1 MKKQIFIIGALM
13 TLLSCEKE
21 TVQTYNAAIKA
32 PLTIQF
38 DNIAGGS
45 NLQLQTGTY
54 SNAANESFQVTM
66 LKYFVSNISVTTKEG
81 VKYTVPQDSSYFLI
95 DESVNA
101 SLSPRIMV
109 PEGEYSKLEFVLGVD
124 SLRNTKDIT
133 QRSGVLDPTGQAA
146 GMYWSWNSGY
156 IFFKMEGTSPASAQ
170 TGNKFQYHIGLFG
183 GYATPTLN
191 NLKNISIDLTSRGTA
206 KVKNGHFSNV
216 HVFTDVLKM
225 FNGATNI
232 SIASNAVVMASP
244 FSANVANNYAGMF
257 QHDHTEN
264 E

>member
-1 MKKQIFIIGALM
+1 MKKTIFVIATAM
-13 TLLSCEKE
+13 SLLSCEKE
-21 TVQTYNAAIKA
+21 SVQPYNAAIKA

-54 SNAANESFQVTM
+54 TNASNEQFQVSM
-66 LKYFVSNISVTTKEG
+66 LKYFISNISLTTVG
-81 VKYTVPQDSSYFLI
+81 GIKYTVPQDSSYFII
-95 DESVNA
+95 DESDPS
-101 SLSPRIMV
+101 SLTPNIMI
-109 PEGEYSKLEFVLGVD
+109 PEGEYSSIAFVLGVD
-124 SLRNTKDIT
+124 SLRNTKDIS
-133 QRSGVLDPTGQAA
+133 QRTGVLDPAGKAA

-156 IFFKMEGTSPASAQ
+156 IFFKMEGTSSASTQ
-170 TGNKFQYHIGLFG
+170 VDNKFQYHIGLFG

-191 NLKNISIDLTSRGTA
+191 NLKNISIDLQARGTA
-206 KVKNGHFSNV
+206 KVKSGHASNL
-216 HVFTDVLKM
+216 HLFTDILKV

-232 SIASNAVVMASP
+232 SIATNAVVMGSP